1 MHSTL
6 LLSFNK
12 PLLTQQYFFFQDQT
26 PSSSSSLMVNDP
38 VAEIGDGE
46 TQNQALPEEI
56 QARLKEIFAWL
67 QKDARD
73 QIRDVDHFEEM
84 LEPINQKLPE
94 DIKASLEPI
103 SGLDI
108 HYVAIIRALKS
119 QSTRPAVE
127 QKKAKA
133 EQAAKGAQ
141 SQTEIHKEM
150 LINLQSARES
160 KIARKIALETELKNL
175 SAEIEADD
183 MKIAEL
189 PGLIE
194 KTQEEASSSITE
206 ANQCEAELTV
216 LSNTQK
222 DYQER
227 MRNINQTISNA
238 SNVIA
243 KYLNI

>member
-1 MHSTL
+1 V
-6 LLSFNK
+6 
-12 PLLTQQYFFFQDQT
+12 
-26 PSSSSSLMVNDP
+26 VNNP
-38 VAEIGDGE
+38 ATETGE
-46 TQNQALPEEI
+46 GGTQNQALPEEI

-67 QKDARD
+67 QKDTRD
-73 QIRDVDHFEEM
+73 QIRDVDNFKEM
-84 LEPINQKLPE
+84 LEPISQKLPE
-94 DIKASLEPI
+94 DIKSSLEPI

-108 HYVAIIRALKS
+108 HYVAIRRALKS

-141 SQTEIHKEM
+141 TQTESHKEM
-150 LINLQSARES
+150 LTNLQSAREL
-160 KIARKIALETELKNL
+160 KIARKTALETELKNL
-175 SAEIEADD
+175 SAEIEADEK
-183 MKIAEL
+183 KIAEL

-216 LSNTQK
+216 LSKTRK
-222 DYQER
+222 DYQEQ
-227 MRNINQTISNA
+227 MKNINQTISNA

-243 KYLNI
+243 KYFNI

>member
-1 MHSTL
+1 
-6 LLSFNK
+6 
-12 PLLTQQYFFFQDQT
+12 
-26 PSSSSSLMVNDP
+26 MVNDL
-38 VAEIGDGE
+38 ASETGDGG
-46 TQNQALPEEI
+46 TPNQALPEEI

-67 QKDARD
+67 QKDAQD

-84 LEPINQKLPE
+84 LEPINQEIPE
-94 DIKASLEPI
+94 DMKASLELI

-108 HYVAIIRALKS
+108 HYVAIRRALKS
-119 QSTRPAVE
+119 QSSRPAIE

-141 SQTEIHKEM
+141 TQTESHKEM
-150 LINLQSARES
+150 LTNLQSALEL
-160 KIARKIALETELKNL
+160 KIARKTALETELKNL
-175 SAEIEADD
+175 SAEIEADEK
-183 MKIAEL
+183 KIVEL

-194 KTQEEASSSITE
+194 KPQKEASSAITE
-206 ANQCEAELTV
+206 ANQFEAELTV
-216 LSNTQK
+216 LSNTQR

-227 MRNINQTISNA
+227 MKSINQTISNA

>member
-1 MHSTL
+1 
-6 LLSFNK
+6 
-12 PLLTQQYFFFQDQT
+12 
-26 PSSSSSLMVNDP
+26 MVNDP
-38 VAEIGDGE
+38 VAETGDGE

-56 QARLKEIFAWL
+56 QARLKEIFAWY

-84 LEPINQKLPE
+84 LEPISQKLPE

-108 HYVAIIRALKS
+108 HYVAIRRALKS
-119 QSTRPAVE
+119 QSTRPAIK

-133 EQAAKGAQ
+133 EQAAKGAR

-183 MKIAEL
+183 KKIVEL

-194 KTQEEASSSITE
+194 KTQEEASSAITV
-206 ANQCEAELTV
+206 ANQCEVELTV